1 MFGSVTRAGA
11 TSLRNQDRC
20 VMWSHPTDGDR
31 LERVVGMF
39 DGHGAMGEMAA
50 HVAAHLL
57 LDRCATSAK
66 RGAAEWGEFL
76 RDYFRAAHD
85 AIRVSF
91 ISLLGGTYAMAG
103 GNYAMAGGTYAMA
116 GGNYAMA
123 GGNYAM
129 AGGTTATVCVVVDG
143 CVVTA
148 SVGDS
153 DALIVGGT
161 INAASGYYS
170 SGGVE
175 TGGVETGGA
184 ATGTSAGAGYLRLT
198 ADHRP
203 TNVDEWRRI
212 QAHPMPRLTCVYE
225 TPGLAME
232 IFAADGSLCPVEGA
246 ALYKNAR
253 DEFSAYCVLPPQ
265 LRKPAAHMFG
275 DAAIAMTRSLGD
287 FAAHGLGLTCEPD
300 VSVTRLADLADPA
313 GANLPPPYSLAVGTD
328 GIFDCWRY
336 EEFADAARARVSLG
350 GMIEESDRRA
360 RREFGGLHDDATL
373 CLIEL
378 DM

>member
-1 MFGSVTRAGA
+1 MRHDFVHMFGSVTRAGA

-66 RGAAEWGEFL
+66 MGAAEWVEFL

-91 ISLLGGTYAMAG
+91 MRMMS
-103 GNYAMAGGTYAMA
+103 GNYAMA

-153 DALIVGGT
+153 DALIVGGS
-161 INAASGYYS
+161 NASGYYS
-170 SGGVE
+170 SGASSGAAI
-175 TGGVETGGA
+175 GAAGGA
-184 ATGTSAGAGYLRLT
+184 NGGAGYLRLT

-212 QAHPMPRLTCVYE
+212 QARPMPRLTCVYE

-265 LRKPAAHMFG
+265 LRKTNARPHMFG

-336 EEFADAARARVSLG
+336 EEFADAARARISLG
-350 GMIEESDRRA
+350 GLIEESDRRA
-360 RREFGGLHDDATL
+360 RREFGGLPDDATL
-373 CLIEL
+373 CLVEL

>member
-1 MFGSVTRAGA
+1 MRHDFVHMFGSVTRAGA

-66 RGAAEWGEFL
+66 MGAAEWGEFL

-91 ISLLGGTYAMAG
+91 ISLLGGT
-103 GNYAMAGGTYAMA
+103 
-116 GGNYAMA
+116 YAMA